1 MDYSKRKADTSLQF
15 YFDSVAHKN
24 FKQRSE
30 GSLLSYLEVHFW
42 SHKNRHNCKRL
53 LTNSL

>member
-30 GSLLSYLEVHFW
+30 GSLLSYLEVHF
-42 SHKNRHNCKRL
+42 
-53 LTNSL
+53 